1 MDEKTKSSG
10 WRRIA
15 IVVLSIGIGL
25 AAWTATAVAKPGGK
39 TAGTAEPISIEMPFF
54 GEQNAFFGVIKKGA
68 EEAAKDL
75 GVKLIWTVAGQNFS
89 ITAAANAMKTS
100 LARKPTA
107 WAVVDVNPAAM
118 DPIIKQAKDAGI
130 TVIDINSGQSDPNR
144 PYLFYIGQDEYLGGK
159 FAGKSVWDASKGSLK
174 RAACMDQV
182 IGDATLTLRC
192 KGFATVLKSHGVKVD
207 TVDVSGGPTQAYS
220 KTLSYL
226 QGHGDTGALYA
237 LTAGPEAFDPIIK
250 ALKKVGKAGGKIK
263 FVANDLSPNALAAVK
278 AGDALGLIDQQQF
291 LQGYLPVAFAMLY
304 VTNLN
309 TVGNGAPVLTGP
321 GIINASNAK
330 QIAKLATEG
339 TR

>member
-1 MDEKTKSSG
+1 MDGRTKSSA
-10 WRRIA
+10 WR
-15 IVVLSIGIGL
+15 IVMLVLSIGVGL
-25 AAWTATAVAKPGGK
+25 AAWTAGAAAKPGRNAADN
-39 TAGTAEPISIEMPFF
+39 AGQISIEMPFF
-54 GEQNAFFGVIKKGA
+54 GEQNAFFGVIQKGA
-68 EEAAKDL
+68 QEAAKDL

-130 TVIDINSGQSDPNR
+130 TVIDINSGQNDPKR

-159 FAGKSVWDASKGSLK
+159 FAGKSVWDASNGSLK
-174 RAACMDQV
+174 RAGCMDQV

-192 KGFATVLKSHGVKVD
+192 KGFASALKSHGVTVD

-220 KTLSYL
+220 KTLAYL
-226 QGHGDTGALYA
+226 QSHADVGALYG

-263 FVANDLSPNALAAVK
+263 FVANDLSPNGLAAVK
-278 AGDALGLIDQQQF
+278 SGDALGLIDQQQF
-291 LQGYLPVAFAMLY
+291 LQGYMAVQWAYLY
-304 VTNLN
+304 LKYGLVP
-309 TVGNGAPVLTGP
+309 GSDILTGP
-321 GIINASNAK
+321 SLVSAANVDKVK
-330 QIAKLATEG
+330 QLVADG
-339 TR
+339 YR